1 MKRLLLSAIIF
12 LSCIVSTHAGDIS
25 GRIYNEFNEPFEGA
39 TVKIQGTK
47 KGAVA
52 DLEGKFIIK
61 DVPAGTYTLEA
72 SSLGYKAV
80 TKEVRVGQSGN
91 VSVDFSLETDATVL
105 NEVVITEKSRAQEI
119 SENPIQIS
127 SIDVVAL
134 QNETADIV
142 AVLDRTAGVR
152 VRQSGGLGSNT
163 TIQLNGLTGRAV
175 RTYYDGI
182 PLELLGG
189 GIQLNNL
196 PVNTIERIDVYKGV
210 MPVDVGTDALAGG
223 INVITRQVD
232 YDFLDASYQV
242 GSFNTHVG
250 ALNAAKKLGDHVV
263 LSLSGFYNYSDKNY
277 IKNLCIKYFVPL

>member
-263 LSLSGFYNYSDKNY
+263 LSLSGFYNYSDKSVS
-277 IKNLCIKYFVPL
+277 CGFDTV